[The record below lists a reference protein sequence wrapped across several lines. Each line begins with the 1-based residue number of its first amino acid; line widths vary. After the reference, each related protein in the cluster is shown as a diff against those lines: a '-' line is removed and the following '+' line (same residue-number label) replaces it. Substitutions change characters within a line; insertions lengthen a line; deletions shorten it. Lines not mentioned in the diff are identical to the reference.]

1 MIQKGD
7 KPTNQWHENKQWR
20 TVSGKDEEYAYVEY
34 VEYSI
39 TLIQFIGYG
48 IVFAWLVYVYTF
60 QQFHGGHIINLDYTI
75 LLKKEVAKTW
85 GEPQS
90 IERYQF
96 LRNFCVIAINSA

>member
-1 MIQKGD
+1 M
-7 KPTNQWHENKQWR
+7 
-20 TVSGKDEEYAYVEY
+20 SSADEEYAYVEY

-75 LLKKEVAKTW
+75 LLKKEVAKAKK
-85 GEPQS
+85 
-90 IERYQF
+90 ERKDAETPGT
-96 LRNFCVIAINSA
+96 L

>member
-1 MIQKGD
+1 M
-7 KPTNQWHENKQWR
+7 
-20 TVSGKDEEYAYVEY
+20 SSADEEYAYVEY

-75 LLKKEVAKTW
+75 LLKKEVAKVKK
-85 GEPQS
+85 
-90 IERYQF
+90 ERKDAETPG
-96 LRNFCVIAINSA
+96 LR